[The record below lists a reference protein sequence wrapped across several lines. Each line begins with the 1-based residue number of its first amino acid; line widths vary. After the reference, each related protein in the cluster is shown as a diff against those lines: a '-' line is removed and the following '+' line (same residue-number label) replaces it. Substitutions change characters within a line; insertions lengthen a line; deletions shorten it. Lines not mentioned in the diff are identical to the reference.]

1 MGFHLHPPA
10 GGCRL
15 LNKYSFMC
23 AAPPKRLPVLRIRPV
38 AAKPTVRR
46 LRLYTSRVAAGFPSP
61 ADDHLEG
68 PLDLN
73 EHLVPHPAATFVV
86 RVAGDSMTGAG
97 IRDGDLLVVDRARE
111 AKSGAIVVAVVDG
124 ELTVK
129 RLRLGKNGIRL
140 EPENPAYKPIVVREN
155 AELVIWGVVAH
166 AIRSY

>member
-1 MGFHLHPPA
+1 MLVNDGSVM
-10 GGCRL
+10 R
-15 LNKYSFMC
+15 
-23 AAPPKRLPVLRIRPV
+23 AAPENPRPGLHVRPV
-38 AAKPTVRR
+38 AANPPPLR
-46 LRLYTSRVAAGFPSP
+46 LRRYTSRVAAGFPSP

-73 EHLVPHPAATFVV
+73 AHLVAHPAATFVV
-86 RVAGDSMTGAG
+86 RVAGDSMAGAG

-129 RLRLGKNGIRL
+129 RLRIGRQGIRL
-140 EPENPAYKPIVVREN
+140 EAENPAYKPIEVRES
-155 AELVIWGVVAH
+155 ADLVVWGVVAH

>member
-1 MGFHLHPPA
+1 M
-10 GGCRL
+10 
-15 LNKYSFMC
+15 
-23 AAPPKRLPVLRIRPV
+23 
-38 AAKPTVRR
+38 AAKPRPLA
-46 LRLYTSRVAAGFPSP
+46 LRCYTSRVAAGFPSP

-73 EHLVPHPAATFVV
+73 AHLVAHPAATFVV

-97 IRDGDLLVVDRARE
+97 IRDGDLLVVDRSRE
-111 AKSGAIVVAVVDG
+111 AVSGSIVVAVVDG

-129 RLRLGKNGIRL
+129 RLRVGKQGVRL
-140 EPENPAYKPIVVREN
+140 EAENPAYKPIYVRES